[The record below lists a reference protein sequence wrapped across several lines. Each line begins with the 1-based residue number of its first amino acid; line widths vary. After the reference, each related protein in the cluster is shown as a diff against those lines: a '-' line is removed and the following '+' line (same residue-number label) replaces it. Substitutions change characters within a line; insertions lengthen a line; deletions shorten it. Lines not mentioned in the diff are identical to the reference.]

1 MLYGIKRESR
11 HQETAAIIAECR
23 QNNYPIYTTDYVL
36 DETFTLLFKRLNSVQ
51 ARQSLELLDVIIA
64 AGYVQLIWITPERF
78 AQTKELRLK
87 FADKPNISFTDL
99 SSMAV
104 MKELGLTYILTGDAH
119 FTHVGM
125 GFVLRP

>member
-1 MLYGIKRESR
+1 M
-11 HQETAAIIAECR
+11 
-23 QNNYPIYTTDYVL
+23 L